1 MSDLAQFI
9 SDWQPLLATLVGVA
23 GLLFLIIVRRVNAF
37 AALLVGALATGLMAG
52 LSPPSVID
60 AVTNGF
66 AGVLGFIAV
75 IVGLGALL
83 GVYLEASGGAS
94 ALARSI
100 IGNRPAGPAGI
111 AMGFVGLIIAIPVFF
126 DVGLILLFPLVQAL
140 SKRAGK
146 PALYFGLPLLAGLA
160 TAHAF
165 IPPTPGPVA
174 VAEILSAQLGLVII
188 CGLIAGIPAMLVA
201 GPYYARLAEGRGW
214 LETNAGSSAA
224 LVSEDTPQPDAL
236 QSLAL
241 RAMAVLA
248 LPLALIVLAAFAPM
262 LGWQSEIVAFI
273 GHPFVALM
281 IGCALAAWI
290 LRGDSEEDR
299 EKLRDGLTRA
309 FEPTAVILLVTGAGG
324 AFKQVLVDTGA
335 GKLLA
340 ESFLGAGITPIIAGF
355 LLAAIV
361 RVAQGSATVAMLTAA
376 GLSAPIAAAAGL
388 EGWDLARMVIAIA
401 AGASIVSHVNDSGF
415 WLVSRYFGLDAKQTL
430 RTWTVASTLV
440 GCVGFAVVLALG
452 LVL

>member
-1 MSDLAQFI
+1 M
-9 SDWQPLLATLVGVA
+9 
-23 GLLFLIIVRRVNAF
+23 IIVRRVNAF
-37 AALLVGALATGLMAG
+37 AALLFGALATGLMAG
-52 LSPPSVID
+52 LSPPAVID

-94 ALARSI
+94 AMARSI

-140 SKRAGK
+140 AKRAGK

-174 VAEILSAQLGLVII
+174 VAEILSAELGLVII

-201 GPYYARLAEGRGW
+201 GPYYARFADGRGW
-214 LETNAGSSAA
+214 LEAGGA
-224 LVSEDTPQPDAL
+224 VPVDL
-236 QSLAL
+236 QSEEVMQTDATSDLAM

-248 LPLALIVLAAFAPM
+248 LPLVLIVVAAFAPI
-262 LGWQSEIVAFI
+262 LGVQSEAIAFV

-281 IGCALAAWI
+281 IGCALAAWL
-290 LRGDSEEDR
+290 LRGDSEAGKKR
-299 EKLRDGLTRA
+299 LQDGLTRA

-376 GLSAPIAAAAGL
+376 GLCAPLAAAAGL

-415 WLVSRYFGLDAKQTL
+415 WLVSRYFGIDAKQTL

-440 GCVGFAVVLALG
+440 GCVGFAAVLAMG